1 MKIIVRSTLLVM
13 VCSVAV
19 MSQNNQNQELVRQ
32 RLEEIKTRLKLTP
45 AQVEQVRPILVDEV
59 QQLRAVQEKYA
70 KDQSAGYRLR
80 MLRDLREVLNKTDE
94 KYAKVL
100 SKQQLEE
107 LKKIRQEWIEERR
120 ERGNQK

>member
-1 MKIIVRSTLLVM
+1 MKIIVRSTLLV
-13 VCSVAV
+13 VLCSVAL
-19 MSQNNQNQELVRQ
+19 MAQNNQNQELVRQ
-32 RLEEIKTRLKLTP
+32 RLEEIKTRLNLTP

>member
-1 MKIIVRSTLLVM
+1 M

>member
-19 MSQNNQNQELVRQ
+19 MAQNNQNQELVRQ

>member
-1 MKIIVRSTLLVM
+1 MKIIVRTTLLVM
-13 VCSVAV
+13 VCSVHV
-19 MSQNNQNQELVRQ
+19 MSHNNQNQELVRQ
-32 RLEEIKTRLKLTP
+32 RLEEIKTRLQLPP